1 MVGKN
6 VGIKC
11 CKSGWWTGSVSWMMV
26 SSQNSWPWHTT
37 TIHSTCLFCGSSR
50 SVKVKESKES
60 NSSRVVGDGK
70 KPWRWKPCW
79 DAIHVDFMAIHGD
92 FMWISWQ
99 FMWISCGFKS
109 FDWTLFWIEWHG
121 GWDCLW
127 QLMEFHG
134 DIPSKRNGMRISL
147 HRAMENHHLLM
158 AKSAGVGNLACQ
170 VIRW

>member
-1 MVGKN
+1 MMNGLGQLN
-6 VGIKC
+6 DGIIPKFLTMTYNDHPFNM
-11 CKSGWWTGSVSWMMV
+11 SFSVDRPFLSR
-26 SSQNSWPWHTT
+26 SR
-37 TIHSTCLFCGSSR
+37 SSR
-50 SVKVKESKES
+50 SPRSPIVVA
-60 NSSRVVGDGK
+60 SSVMGK
-70 KPWRWKPCW
+70 N
-79 DAIHVDFMAIHGD
+79 HGD
-92 FMWISWQ
+92 ESLAGMQFMWISWQ
-99 FMWISCGFKS
+99 FMGISCGFHV
-109 FDWTLFWIEWHG
+109 DLNHLTGLDWIEWHG